1 MLDIRNQPHYLML
14 TGHVPE
20 MGVSM
25 MSQVN
30 IRSYEPNDFKS
41 VLCLLNRCL
50 TEDPINAE
58 FFQRKVLLDQ
68 NYDPRGI
75 LVAAADDKIV
85 GFVLG
90 MVRRHKIEDSA
101 PDFDR
106 SWITLLAVDEDYRRQ
121 GIATKMIEQLEA
133 YFKDSKCTSNW
144 VASYAPNYFIPG
156 VDIAAYPEALEFFK
170 SIGWKEVYRPL
181 AMDADLVHLKTP
193 DWVNEKEKNL
203 VAAGVTFETYR
214 PELIQPLMDFM
225 LAEFPGDWQRYARDA
240 MIRIVNGEYQPS
252 NLWVAHIDGKVL
264 GFVQHDNVCRFGPFG
279 VAVNERGRGLGAV
292 LLLKVMHAMRAKGM
306 HNAWF
311 LWTDDL
317 VAKLY
322 AAAGFVETRRFAVLK
337 KQL

>member
-1 MLDIRNQPHYLML
+1 MSAIGRP
-14 TGHVPE
+14 PE
-20 MGVSM
+20 QGVSK
-25 MSQVN
+25 MSQVE
-30 IRSYEPNDFKS
+30 IRSYAPDDFS
-41 VLCLLNRCL
+41 NVIALLDRCL

-58 FFQRKVLLDQ
+58 YFQRKVLLDQ

-75 LVAAADDKIV
+75 LVASDGGRIV
-85 GFVLG
+85 GFGLG

-106 SWITLLAVDEDYRRQ
+106 SWITILGVDEDYRRQ
-121 GIATKMIEQLEA
+121 GIATKIVNQLES
-133 YFKDSKCTSNW
+133 YFKDSNCACTW

-156 VDIAAYPEALEFFK
+156 VDVAAHPEALEFFK
-170 SIGWKEVYRPL
+170 KAGYNEVYRPL

-193 DWVNEKEKNL
+193 DWVKEKEKNL
-203 VAAGVTFETYR
+203 LAAGVKFETYR

-240 MIRIVNGEYQPS
+240 MVRITTGEYHPS
-252 NLWVAHIDGKVL
+252 NLWIAHVDGKVL

-279 VAVNERGRGLGAV
+279 VAASERGRGLGAV
-292 LLLKVMHAMRAKGM
+292 LLLKVMHSMRGKGM

-311 LWTDDL
+311 LWTDDK
-317 VAKLY
+317 VAQLY

-337 KQL
+337 KTF

>member
-1 MLDIRNQPHYLML
+1 
-14 TGHVPE
+14 
-20 MGVSM
+20 
-25 MSQVN
+25 MSQAD
-30 IRSYEPNDFKS
+30 IRSYQPEDFRE
-41 VLCLLNRCL
+41 VLSLLDRCL
-50 TEDPINAE
+50 TEDPINSE
-58 FFQRKVLLDQ
+58 YFQRKVLLDQ
-68 NYDPRGI
+68 NYDPRGT
-75 LVAAADDKIV
+75 LVACADGRIV

-90 MVRRHKIEDSA
+90 LVRRHKIEDSA

-106 SWITLLAVDEDYRRQ
+106 SWITILAVDEDYRRQ
-121 GIATKMIEQLEA
+121 GIATRLVQAVEA
-133 YFKDSKCTSNW
+133 YFFKDSKCSATW

-156 VDIAAYPEALEFFK
+156 VDVAAYPEALEFFK
-170 SIGWKEVYRPL
+170 KAGWKEVYRPL

-193 DWVNEKEKNL
+193 EWVLGKEKKL
-203 VAAGVTFETYR
+203 IEDGVVFETYR

-240 MIRIVNGEYQPS
+240 MLRITTGEYQPS
-252 NLWVAHIDGKVL
+252 NLWIAHLRGKVL

-292 LLLKVMHAMRAKGM
+292 LLLKVMHVMRGKGM

-311 LWTDDL
+311 LWTGDD